1 MATPMPYEEWKKQY
15 PVSKLNAFM
24 SVLERDG
31 NPPSVAAQIAQQR
44 LRYEYDD
51 YVKEFQQ

>member
-1 MATPMPYEEWKKQY
+1 
-15 PVSKLNAFM
+15 M